1 MADSVGKRR
10 RFPFCPDGDRHA
22 GPFRLV
28 AGSKTSSSPC
38 HHFSRQAALRSCI
51 DSWGCLESCWLSFAF
66 YMFMNTATLLLV
78 LMEAVCCSTI
88 IPHRVIN
95 SIPVSLHPSGTFIF
109 LPDYTHAEFELHRLY
124 LSLSLTRNDRPS
136 AAVRSRCCGGGS
148 DRWADGW
155 EGRGWVCGFL
165 KVRPWAVF
173 INTDTCCFS
182 AAWVVCHHQHRCG
195 QSERSCG
202 LRLLGSHMHRAGEWL
217 THGPRGSRSCCFVA
231 GDKLWSDPPSLYRA
245 R

>member
-1 MADSVGKRR
+1 MADSVGEKAMFPLLPWRWQARR
-10 RFPFCPDGDRHA
+10 SIQTRS
-22 GPFRLV
+22 L
-28 AGSKTSSSPC
+28 KTSSSPC
-38 HHFSRQAALRSCI
+38 HHFSRQAAIRSCI

-66 YMFMNTATLLLV
+66 YMFMNTARLLLV

-88 IPHRVIN
+88 IPHCVIN
-95 SIPVSLHPSGTFIF
+95 SIPVSLHSSGTFIF
-109 LPDYTHAEFELHRLY
+109 LPDLHTCWIWAPSLY

-195 QSERSCG
+195 TSANQSAAVG
-202 LRLLGSHMHRAGEWL
+202 F
-217 THGPRGSRSCCFVA
+217 CFSGVTCI
-231 GDKLWSDPPSLYRA
+231 GQGND
-245 R
+245 